1 LVFNLRQFK
10 YPQDQSPIHTLAVSK
25 DIIIAYSVLSTITIA
40 TVAIFDEFRPN
51 DKLILYPLLFG
62 TISSCIL
69 RLCYLVISKQC
80 LKHGY
85 RKKSVLLIGGGHAAR
100 QITAKIL
107 STPELGFRIQGYCPT
122 ATWACPL
129 KDCI

>member
-1 LVFNLRQFK
+1 
-10 YPQDQSPIHTLAVSK
+10 
-25 DIIIAYSVLSTITIA
+25 LSTITIA

-51 DKLILYPLLFG
+51 DKLILYPLAVWRHFLNR
-62 TISSCIL
+62 IL

-107 STPELGFRIQGYCPT
+107 STPELGFRIQGVLSDSDLGLPIRR
-122 ATWACPL
+122 AC
-129 KDCI
+129 I